1 MSLWGGADLFGPS
14 CTEGWKYL
22 AQACD
27 RWEWLAPIFGD
38 ELEYRASLVA
48 YYTALNIHE
57 LASIIASGQQ
67 NVLEASLSSMPSFH
81 FTVPPPFLPDDY
93 NITRHAINLLHN
105 QEGLTKLW
113 TCLNVTC
120 EQMENSWEDWI
131 RVSAVWLRNV
141 YKFSVDTR
149 IYHENLSKVLQP

>member
-1 MSLWGGADLFGPS
+1 MFGPS

-22 AQACD
+22 EQACD

-67 NVLEASLSSMPSFH
+67 NVLEASLSPISPSP
-81 FTVPPPFLPDDY
+81 FTVPPIFSSDDY
-93 NITRHAINLLHN
+93 NINRHTINLLHN

-113 TCLNVTC
+113 TCLNVTR

-131 RVSAVWLRNV
+131 RVSEVWLRNV
-141 YKFSVDTR
+141 YKFSAETR
-149 IYHENLSKVLQP
+149 IYYENLSKVLQP